1 MACSRVE
8 RVALRPA
15 LLPRRR
21 HPPGQQQGRL
31 RLVGD
36 DWGAQ
41 SSSGQQQPL
50 RDRSAKQR
58 QIPKQSP
65 STRPFVSRCFEV
77 QLPCETKMVYIA
89 LAHRCEVWTKGAE
102 GAVKRL
108 GRTRI
113 AADAGL
119 GLTRTKQAL
128 ATLVSNGLVTIRRT
142 GRTNIYTVRIPAA
155 ALELVNTTPRRATL
169 ESEPWKADGVS
180 RRTWYRDRA
189 RTDPKTTHG
198 GKRHEQSVSGEIPVS
213 SGTNR
218 TLSSST
224 DGQTGSPSDG
234 QTGSPSTVGGSV
246 GSTRTSAT
254 RWTCPDCGNDWPKSY
269 GPECHPC
276 RDRARETAKPRATAQ
291 PTHDE
296 PKRCT
301 CGDAYRNSYNS
312 KCIDCEGK
320 PSGAQRD
327 AVRATQADA
336 PPPLAETETS
346 PPPETETPPP
356 PENEVPPDGG
366 EPGPAEL
373 RFKADFAKWTVGKRP
388 TATHRSDRRRLART
402 ARHELADLAKGEQDD
417 GHTESRD

>member
-1 MACSRVE
+1 M
-8 RVALRPA
+8 
-15 LLPRRR
+15 
-21 HPPGQQQGRL
+21 
-31 RLVGD
+31 GD

-41 SSSGQQQPL
+41 PSSGQQQPL

-58 QIPKQSP
+58 QVPKQSP

-155 ALELVNTTPRRATL
+155 ALELMVNTTPRRATL

-218 TLSSST
+218 TLSSGT

-301 CGDAYRNSYNS
+301 CGEVYHQSYGRR
-312 KCIDCEGK
+312 CVDCKGE
-320 PSGAQRD
+320 PSAAQRD
-327 AVRATQADA
+327 ALETPAPRAADPPEDEADPEPKPQADKDA
-336 PPPLAETETS
+336 LMRFWKDAREKYGGNNDQPP
-346 PPPETETPPP
+346 
-356 PENEVPPDGG
+356 
-366 EPGPAEL
+366 
-373 RFKADFAKWTVGKRP
+373 
-388 TATHRSDRRRLART
+388 SD
-402 ARHELADLAKGEQDD
+402 
-417 GHTESRD
+417 

>member
-1 MACSRVE
+1 MT
-8 RVALRPA
+8 
-15 LLPRRR
+15 
-21 HPPGQQQGRL
+21 GR
-31 RLVGD
+31 
-36 DWGAQ
+36 AQ
-41 SSSGQQQPL
+41 PSSGQQQPL

-218 TLSSST
+218 TLSSGT

-254 RWTCPDCGNDWPKSY
+254 RWTCPDCGNDWPKLY
-269 GPECHPC
+269 GTVCHPC
-276 RDRARETAKPRATAQ
+276 RDKLRTTQPRGSTKPRATAAQ
-291 PTHDE
+291 PTHHDE
-296 PKRCT
+296 PKACT
-301 CGDAYRNSYNS
+301 CGDAYRNSYGRR
-312 KCIDCEGK
+312 CVDCEGE
-320 PSGAQRD
+320 PSSAQRD
-327 AVRATQADA
+327 ALREKDGGGGAHERGGVDGGGVVRAAGPGIDA
-336 PPPLAETETS
+336 PPLEAVASTPTLAEIVKR
-346 PPPETETPPP
+346 P
-356 PENEVPPDGG
+356 PPDGG
-366 EPGPAEL
+366 EPGPNER
-373 RFKADFAKWTVGKRP
+373 RFKAELAKWTVGKRTP
-388 TATHRSDRRRLART
+388 TQHRSDRRRMART
-402 ARHELADLAKGEQDD
+402 ARQELADLAEGRT
-417 GHTESRD
+417 G